1 MPDKDLKE
9 RVEAVDHLTSL
20 FKVERYIYLSIIF
33 VCLMILLVSVGLALF
48 GGKEKISNQA
58 FITSMF
64 GSGGIL
70 TAMTGRLLH
79 MWNRAMDLIDVKKQA
94 S

>member
-1 MPDKDLKE
+1 MSNNDLKD
-9 RVEAVDHLTSL
+9 RVKAVESLTSL
-20 FKVERYIYLSIIF
+20 FRIERFVYLSIILI
-33 VCLMILLVSVGLALF
+33 CLLILLMSVALALF

-64 GSGGIL
+64 GSGGIM

-79 MWNRAMDLIDVKKQA
+79 MWNRAIDLMQA
-94 S
+94 K